1 MAESGFFCC
10 IEVGFSIMPL
20 AAKLNAKWCIA
31 TDATDVC
38 SISML
43 SFANVLLLK
52 DFTCSLLHTV
62 MWKGMFMFYAAYLL
76 IIFDN
81 QPISF

>member
-1 MAESGFFCC
+1 
-10 IEVGFSIMPL
+10 
-20 AAKLNAKWCIA
+20 
-31 TDATDVC
+31 
-38 SISML
+38 ML
-43 SFANVLLLK
+43 SFANVGLLLLK

-81 QPISF
+81 QPISFWRNAEQLIRFLPDYRTSIVGNFQYIGR